1 MSAITVPRIINRR
14 NKDKRPKKR
23 RLAEGRR
30 PPGAEFFSN
39 LPRIFSRF
47 SFSRFSFSPRQ
58 FRPCDNHHRTGT
70 ARRLKIE
77 ARELKIFSDETFR

>member
-47 SFSRFSFSPRQ
+47 SFSR
-58 FRPCDNHHRTGT
+58 
-70 ARRLKIE
+70 
-77 ARELKIFSDETFR
+77 

>member
-47 SFSRFSFSPRQ
+47 SFSPRQ

-70 ARRLKIE
+70 AKRLKIE